1 MNNEQVKR
9 AVDKYSQAVGYKD
22 DGSRKAKQV
31 QFRSAMINAL
41 HLTHKISDEQIAQH
55 LNLTRT
61 TSLFHRRRHEENLK
75 YWDGYESLFETAKRC
90 VLEVAPDVRSKSRD
104 EVCAIHLT
112 RLNELKDYLY
122 RGNNFKHAK
131 YLAEAI
137 DFIVAST
144 EELKKTDNISKILVN
159 HD

>member
-1 MNNEQVKR
+1 MNDNQIKR
-9 AVDKYSQAVGYKD
+9 AVDNYSQAVGYKD

-61 TSLFHRRRHEENLK
+61 TALFHRRRHEENIK
-75 YWDGYESLFETAKRC
+75 YWSGYQALFETAKRC

-104 EVCAIHLT
+104 QVCDIHIT

-131 YLAEAI
+131 YLVEAI
-137 DFIVAST
+137 DYIVTST
-144 EELKKTDNISKILVN
+144 EELKKTDEIAKILVN
-159 HD
+159 ND